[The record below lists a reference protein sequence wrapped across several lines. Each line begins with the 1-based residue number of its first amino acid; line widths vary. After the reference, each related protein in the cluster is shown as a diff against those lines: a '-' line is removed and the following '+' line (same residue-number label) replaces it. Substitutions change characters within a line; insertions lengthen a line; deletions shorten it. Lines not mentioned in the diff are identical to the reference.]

1 MGLPHLAIES
11 GLSNL
16 VNLPLMDNPSPRAGL
31 TLALIA
37 ALVFGVSGAVAGG
50 LFDELSPTRVTEA
63 RAFAITLALL
73 PYVIARGA
81 PRIGAAWPALL
92 AFGAVLAGVTFSF
105 YWALDLL
112 GVGPGATVQFV
123 APVFVLLW
131 MRFVQHRAVAPIAWA
146 ASVTAVSGVAMV
158 TQAWEVSSLDPLA
171 VSAGLS
177 SAVLFAA
184 YLLLA
189 EHLARLI
196 PPVALTAYGFG
207 IASVI
212 WLFAVPVSGFPTD
225 LSTSAWWKLGVVL
238 VFGAVVPFTLEMAAV
253 RTVPSG
259 LLGVIATLEPVVAG
273 AAAWVLLGQ
282 TLAPVQVVGSL
293 LVAGSVAVISRFAL

>member
-1 MGLPHLAIES
+1 
-11 GLSNL
+11 
-16 VNLPLMDNPSPRAGL
+16 MDNPSPRVGL
-31 TLALIA
+31 TLAVVA

-50 LFDELSPTRVTEA
+50 LFEELSPTRVTEA
-63 RAFAITLALL
+63 RAFAIAIALL
-73 PYVIARGA
+73 PYVIYKGA
-81 PRIGAAWPALL
+81 PRVGKAWPALL
-92 AFGAVLAGVTFSF
+92 AFGAVLAGVTFTF
-105 YWALDLL
+105 YWALEML

-131 MRFVQHRAVAPIAWA
+131 MRFVQHRPVAPIAWA

-158 TQAWEVSSLDPLA
+158 TQAWEVSSLEPLA
-171 VSAGLS
+171 VAAGLS

-189 EHLARLI
+189 EHLVRHI

-207 IASVI
+207 LASII
-212 WLFAVPVSGFPTD
+212 WLVVAPVGGFPTD
-225 LSTSAWWKLGVVL
+225 LSNSAWWKLGVVL
-238 VFGAVVPFTLEMAAV
+238 VFGALVPFTLEMAAV
-253 RTVPSG
+253 RTVASG

-282 TLAPVQVVGSL
+282 TLAPIQVVGSL